1 MSDSKGHNGI
11 TEDGT
16 STTLNAQEKERPIIA
31 IKELE
36 NATTR
41 NPILRILRETYGAET
56 VFKWGT
62 AILDRIQQTK
72 VLQQKVHERSV
83 SAEAE
88 NGGELVYSASVC
100 EADKT
105 ERIVRNLW
113 EYEKCGCTPQGWKPG
128 EQLAGEFAEAL
139 QELPLESS
147 QASEALLNMWC
158 NGKGLWLLQ
167 QALYSI
173 QKIRESTLG
182 ERTGGGDAMTS
193 VVRRLTPLE

>member
-1 MSDSKGHNGI
+1 MKLYNKARNDLWELSDVCM
-11 TEDGT
+11 TVTARYGT
-16 STTLNAQEKERPIIA
+16 GGGNVPI
-31 IKELE
+31 
-36 NATTR
+36 
-41 NPILRILRETYGAET
+41 
-56 VFKWGT
+56 
-62 AILDRIQQTK
+62 
-72 VLQQKVHERSV
+72 VLQRRFSNIMVQDTEI
-83 SAEAE
+83 APTIEA
-88 NGGELVYSASVC
+88 GGRGRKQFAN
-100 EADKT
+100 D
-105 ERIVRNLW
+105 
-113 EYEKCGCTPQGWKPG
+113 KCGCTPQGWKPG